1 MTGYEKSQDSADED
15 EGGQHEDAE
24 SVVSDIGVSGSINA
38 LSLSLLSSITKM
50 SCNLM
55 ILLPNAVALGQ

>member
-24 SVVSDIGVSGSINA
+24 SVVSDIGLSGSINA
-38 LSLSLLSSITKM
+38 LSLSLYFLPLPR
-50 SCNLM
+50 CPV
-55 ILLPNAVALGQ
+55 IL